1 MFSVIFAI
9 ACDFSAPSDVLQL
22 DSGAPDGDADTD
34 MDDTEDADAQQDPLD
49 VDDDGDGYSENDG
62 DCDDTTATIA
72 PGLQDQCDGVD
83 EDCDGQI
90 DEDAADEDAYE
101 PNGYDSAPSNLGS
114 INDDSVQA
122 IQAALHN
129 DDDVD
134 RYRFSFQDDSWDW
147 SFTIN
152 IALSSI
158 PDGAAYAMRVE
169 HIEKGEVLYQS
180 SGAGPLSMEIEE
192 NLNYEDGGEYEIA
205 IWSEG
210 GADCGRRY
218 LLALE
223 LRD

>member
-1 MFSVIFAI
+1 M
-9 ACDFSAPSDVLQL
+9 
-22 DSGAPDGDADTD
+22 
-34 MDDTEDADAQQDPLD
+34 
-49 VDDDGDGYSENDG
+49 
-62 DCDDTTATIA
+62 
-72 PGLQDQCDGVD
+72 
-83 EDCDGQI
+83 
-90 DEDAADEDAYE
+90 
-101 PNGYDSAPSNLGS
+101 
-114 INDDSVQA
+114 QA

-134 RYRFSFQDDSWDW
+134 RYRFSFKDDSWDW

-158 PDGAAYAMRVE
+158 PDGAAYTMRVE
-169 HIEKGEVLYQS
+169 HIDKGEVLYQS